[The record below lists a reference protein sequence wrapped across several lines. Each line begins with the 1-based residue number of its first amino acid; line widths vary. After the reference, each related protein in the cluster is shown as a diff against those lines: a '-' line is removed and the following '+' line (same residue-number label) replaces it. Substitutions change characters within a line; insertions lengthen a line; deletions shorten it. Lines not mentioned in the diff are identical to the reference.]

1 MGCGSPASL
10 GSVYSCSLRSSG
22 RIFSIAVSMTLSQG
36 KRKLEA
42 DEGFVIR
49 TTDGFTSPP
58 FQLHKSCLRLGI
70 LGRVTV
76 RPVS

>member
-42 DEGFVIR
+42 DDEGFVIR
-49 TTDGFTSPP
+49 TADALMSPP
-58 FQLHKSCLRLGI
+58 F
-70 LGRVTV
+70 V
-76 RPVS
+76 